1 MMLLEIVSSD
11 DDDVVV
17 VVGIGVSCLL
27 QSCMNDLDYID
38 DITRKHITKFSEREV
53 REQEIE
59 MGWDGRRERRIENR
73 KCH

>member
-1 MMLLEIVSSD
+1 MLLEIVSS

-38 DITRKHITKFSEREV
+38 DDITRKHITKFNEREV
-53 REQEIE
+53 QEQERG
-59 MGWDGRRERRIENR
+59 MGWDG
-73 KCH
+73 